1 MTQLRNRS
9 HSVDFHENIFAMG
22 HMPSGQREN
31 CDGLIA
37 LLIGIVTAVIGVV
50 YFAIYGF
57 WNHSA
62 WVYLILDVIVIFLLF
77 HFFDSFG
84 LSDFVFKNLLSSV
97 IVALGVLAV
106 QVGWD
111 VMAVVG
117 YTIASLFIA
126 IMIKNMDCDNTY
138 KNGLR

>member
-1 MTQLRNRS
+1 MHAPPLALLT
-9 HSVDFHENIFAMG
+9 
-22 HMPSGQREN
+22 MPGAEGSDN
-31 CDGLIA
+31 CDGFFA
-37 LLIGIVTAVIGVV
+37 LLIGVVTAVIGVV

-62 WVYLILDVIVIFLLF
+62 WVYLILDVILIDLLHRF
-77 HFFDSFG
+77 SVSF
-84 LSDFVFKNLLSSV
+84 SDFFLKNLLSSA

-117 YTIASLFIA
+117 CTIVSLFIA
-126 IMIKNMDCDNTY
+126 LIIKNMDCDNTN
-138 KNGLR
+138 KNRKKRQGVGVK